1 MMVEEETVKLKER
14 SMFFRFARQHC
25 CNYSERGPLEKRH
38 YCWLGPPKTNSICVL
53 LSGGSCGWFVKAVLP
68 LDKALEAEWH
78 RLRLLKSDPS
88 PTPGPNGSGLALAVR
103 SLFPTQTDSCGA
115 RSAAGRTAKRYS
127 GGPKGDSGQN
137 RFGCHTLEHFL
148 FNDFND
154 LQRHF

>member
-78 RLRLLKSDPS
+78 RLRKLQADP
-88 PTPGPNGSGLALAVR
+88 NAL
-103 SLFPTQTDSCGA
+103 PW
-115 RSAAGRTAKRYS
+115 AKRERTCAC
-127 GGPKGDSGQN
+127 GKRFRFTNN
-137 RFGCHTLEHFL
+137 RQLWCEECGRANRQALL
-148 FNDFND
+148 RRAKRR
-154 LQRHF
+154 QRAK